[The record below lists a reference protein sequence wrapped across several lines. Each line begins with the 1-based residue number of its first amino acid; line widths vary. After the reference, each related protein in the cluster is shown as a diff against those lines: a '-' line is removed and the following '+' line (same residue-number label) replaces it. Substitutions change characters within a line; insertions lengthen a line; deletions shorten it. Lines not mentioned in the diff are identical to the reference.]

1 MRLTNIYAEGFRCF
15 GPHKP
20 LSLDLAAGI
29 TTLVGEN
36 DSGKTAVVDA
46 VRLALGSRGED
57 YLRLRDSDFHVS
69 VDGRVSELRVR
80 CSFEELTEDEETRY
94 LEWTTL
100 GVDGKLRLFVTL
112 LGRRGDRIWY
122 ERRSGFAGD
131 GPTVD
136 GELRE
141 HIRATYLRPLR
152 DAERE
157 LRPGQRSRLSQ
168 ILSSLPELVG
178 QGEITRP
185 VDKEPETLAEI
196 LKWADD
202 RVGKNDAIQ
211 KVERRVNE
219 EYLAELSLAGS
230 ELEASLELGR
240 DATLMQLLERLELA
254 IGDSFG
260 LPEKVARGLGMN
272 NVLFM
277 AAELLLLQSQLSTL
291 HLLLVEEPEAHLH
304 PQLQVRFMNML
315 RKRLEKSTGAQV
327 LLTSHSPVLSAGAPV
342 ESLVLVSHADT
353 YPLKKSATK
362 LDSSDYEFLAR
373 FLDATK
379 ANLFFAKGVLIVEGD
394 AENLL
399 LPALARRLGRP
410 LDVHGVSIVKVGHT
424 GLFRYSRIFQ
434 RADDAILPVPVAC
447 ITDRDIPPDEAST
460 LDPAPKKTKKDFDA
474 KKTSAREKSRR
485 KPEGGCVRAFI
496 SPQWTLEYD
505 LAASDLVVEL
515 HQAIQ
520 LASTHG
526 ERGDLMEAAKTEVE
540 AWKQAGM
547 SDTEIALRVFG
558 PLHDESVSKAAAAE
572 QLACIIDRATEEPD
586 TFRTRLPA
594 YLVEAIE
601 YVTSPIGLEAE
612 AEEPPL

>member
-15 GPHKP
+15 GPTKP

-36 DSGKTAVVDA
+36 DSGKTAVIDA
-46 VRLALGSRGED
+46 IRLALGSRGEE
-57 YLRLRDSDFHVS
+57 YLRLQDSDFHVS
-69 VDGRVSELRVR
+69 AEGRVRELSIR
-80 CSFEELTEDEETRY
+80 CSFEGLTEDEETRF

-100 GVDGKLRLFVTL
+100 GLDGKLRLFVTL
-112 LGRRGDRIWY
+112 LGRRGERTWY
-122 ERRSGFAGD
+122 ERRAGFAGD

-157 LRPGQRSRLSQ
+157 LRPGRRSRLSQ

-178 QGEITRP
+178 QGETARP
-185 VDKEPETLAEI
+185 VEDEPETLAEI
-196 LKWADD
+196 LRWADD
-202 RVGKNDAIQ
+202 RVGKNDAIL
-211 KVERRVNE
+211 KIEHRVNK
-219 EYLAELSLAGS
+219 EYLTELSLAGDD
-230 ELEASLELGR
+230 LAASLGLGR
-240 DATLMQLLERLELA
+240 DATLMQLLERLELV
-254 IGDSFG
+254 IGDPSG

-304 PQLQVRFMNML
+304 PQLQVRFMGML
-315 RKRLEKSTGAQV
+315 SKRLENSAGVQV

-342 ESLVLVSHADT
+342 ESLVLVSQATT
-353 YPLKKSATK
+353 YPLAKSATK
-362 LDSSDYEFLAR
+362 LDPSDYNFLAR

-379 ANLFFAKGVLIVEGD
+379 ANLFFAKGVLVVEGD

-424 GLFRYSRIFQ
+424 GLFPYSRIFQ
-434 RADDAILPVPVAC
+434 RADDTILPIPVAC
-447 ITDRDIPPDEAST
+447 IADRDIPPDEAST
-460 LDPAPKKTKKDFDA
+460 LDPAPKKTRKDFDE
-474 KKTSAREKSRR
+474 KKTAARDTSRR
-485 KPEGGCVRAFI
+485 KPEGGCVRVFI

-520 LASTHG
+520 LASKSG
-526 ERGDLMEAAKTEVE
+526 KRAELMEAAKNEMEAWQKGMTKTEV
-540 AWKQAGM
+540 
-547 SDTEIALRVFG
+547 ALRVFE
-558 PLHDESVSKAAAAE
+558 PLHKKSASKAETAE
-572 QLACIIDRATEEPD
+572 QLAYIIDNAKEDPDAFRA
-586 TFRTRLPA
+586 RLPR
-594 YLVEAIE
+594 YLAEAIE
-601 YVTSPIGLEAE
+601 YVTSPLAVDIDE
-612 AEEPPL
+612 EEPLQ